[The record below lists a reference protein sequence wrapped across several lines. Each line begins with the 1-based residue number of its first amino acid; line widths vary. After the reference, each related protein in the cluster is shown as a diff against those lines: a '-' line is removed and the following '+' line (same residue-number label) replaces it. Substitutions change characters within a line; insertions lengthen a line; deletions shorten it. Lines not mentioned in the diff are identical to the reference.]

1 MTQWYTCS
9 QMISIRWDQI
19 IQLATPQQDLILL
32 LPPTELHELTDCTA
46 AEPAV
51 KEALSEA
58 GTSAALVE
66 AVVARAEYKGNA
78 DYPYRKDERIKLQ
91 AIPQLVRWEDGKSKE
106 SIVLETPDTDAV
118 RALVL
123 GE

>member
-1 MTQWYTCS
+1 M
-9 QMISIRWDQI
+9 
-19 IQLATPQQDLILL
+19 
-32 LPPTELHELTDCTA
+32 
-46 AEPAV
+46 